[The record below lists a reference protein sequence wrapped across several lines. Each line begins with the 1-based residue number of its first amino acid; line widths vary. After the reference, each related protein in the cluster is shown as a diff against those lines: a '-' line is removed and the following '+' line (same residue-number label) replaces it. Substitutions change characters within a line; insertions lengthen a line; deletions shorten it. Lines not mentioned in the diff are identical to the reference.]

1 MVKPKS
7 LTYFIVIPPQESKS
21 GFNFFFLTCHEG
33 TVSHQFLG
41 QTAASLRH
49 SRTITDLYHNFMYVL
64 KRVGLLLMLI
74 IVMIIIENQSFC
86 TQDMRVRAQTLQTD
100 AEWVWMLIVA
110 IAL

>member
-1 MVKPKS
+1 
-7 LTYFIVIPPQESKS
+7 
-21 GFNFFFLTCHEG
+21 
-33 TVSHQFLG
+33 
-41 QTAASLRH
+41 
-49 SRTITDLYHNFMYVL
+49 MYVL
-64 KRVGLLLMLI
+64 KGVGLLLMLI